1 MNEGA
6 KTLVKGIKNR
16 PPLPQELPSTS
27 SSLDQTI
34 KFSSVV
40 YSLPEDLA
48 RTLSLA
54 GSKWLEEALLK

>member
-40 YSLPEDLA
+40 YSLTEDLA

-54 GSKWLEEALLK
+54 GSK